1 MRKSK
6 TIEKDID
13 KLAKKIGCERSYEIF
28 TKSRNGELTQKQQSQ
43 WDTLRNE
50 LRESSNL
57 EGYRKRIKKGHEWNE
72 TDSWISSCQ
81 SSYDF
86 DFGGMIDLQEKEEGV
101 KQEDIDE
108 WRVELLN
115 KFDHYMECLELL
127 YGKHHFNPQ
136 RVWGF
141 INQQDMKLDDNLLL
155 NNDEEVFTNIAD
167 CKFSSPVYKL
177 KK

>member
-72 TDSWISSCQ
+72 TDSWKPNNNWKINRYVQ
-81 SSYDF
+81 SF
-86 DFGGMIDLQEKEEGV
+86 
-101 KQEDIDE
+101 
-108 WRVELLN
+108 
-115 KFDHYMECLELL
+115 C
-127 YGKHHFNPQ
+127 
-136 RVWGF
+136 
-141 INQQDMKLDDNLLL
+141 
-155 NNDEEVFTNIAD
+155 
-167 CKFSSPVYKL
+167 
-177 KK
+177 